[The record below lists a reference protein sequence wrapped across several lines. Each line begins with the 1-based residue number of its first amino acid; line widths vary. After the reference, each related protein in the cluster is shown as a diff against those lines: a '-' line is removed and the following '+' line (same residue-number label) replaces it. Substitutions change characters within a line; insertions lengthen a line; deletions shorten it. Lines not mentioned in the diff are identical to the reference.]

1 MSFIIKTNVSRGTNY
16 IIADVGIEI
25 LAAGGSETID
35 SSIVIERLK
44 NSSSFKSA
52 LTDNAHGANSSTI
65 ILNDGNGNI
74 AQADVLDFLA
84 NYGLPPVNAIGGN
97 QISEDVLDN
106 GDTGKA
112 LVWNGTMWEAT
123 PVAGV
128 DTIAS
133 AIDLNPVTAGTVNLQ
148 EWIDTNWSPL
158 LVPNLQLWLDSSH
171 GVTLDSGKVASWQD
185 RGPSKRTFIQP
196 NSSSRVSFY
205 TIGDNEDGHA
215 VVSKTSA
222 DQWMYC
228 PAGETSGLGIP
239 EEGITIACVVRSTAE
254 PRTNGQLFSSI
265 TTYPSNPRTGFNFY
279 LATPSNPLEK
289 IAAFYT
295 NIAIDDDIYNPGSL
309 GLQMNNMTDGLWH
322 ILIFSVDPQTQTTF
336 YEQNGFGGPM
346 RLWNTPYEYQ
356 EVAED
361 FGTIIT
367 GDPNIQYNL
376 FGLNNVN
383 IDIENVDVR
392 HYMQFNRVLNSVEI
406 NRLREWL
413 ERDLNRISKSTYKV
427 AEREEFLYVTEYGD
441 DSNHGRNSIYSL
453 KTLSEAIG
461 RYSTSIPY
469 IPNGAHNDFKIGDG
483 HGVLTKYIELGPGTF
498 RIPSLSGLHST
509 QIRGTIEIE
518 EVRTITSVICNGI
531 DGSGEPLTITVDGSS
546 LSNDQWRGRLLQFTQ
561 SSDPTYRRITVSKN
575 IGNTLYCSAERP
587 GELNTEGLIAQ
598 GVELGLINHLT
609 TLEFSVSRYQF
620 ISNCFHLQIVDAK
633 ITGVWA
639 ASDLGGNVPNVAGDR
654 PLLSITGGSQV
665 VIAGCSFENL
675 GLCVRNG
682 GILYMR
688 RGYFAPH
695 YGGYNQGFM
704 QVCRYNGS
712 LELEGVSV
720 DGILAPLAVS
730 PYNTTVTRFDIQN
743 DSVLNLRGIMT
754 WRSLA
759 GVYLD
764 NSFAMYNS
772 VDGHLNW
779 FDECVYGFVFVGGKP
794 SQVGPILRT
803 NKVILAQDWDWDI
816 WASDGAKVFAV
827 TAPTGPIYRTA
838 CGGHIWEV
846 NDPTESGTNSDG
858 STIFTFYDSYDKV
871 PYGPRKEQ
879 VLTLL
884 NGWAS
889 AGGNY
894 PADVTI
900 SKDAVGRISLSGAVT
915 GGTAATAI
923 ATVDVGLRPEKEHV
937 FVVATTS
944 GVATISIQTNG
955 DIYVLSTAG
964 GTLFLDSIF
973 WIRY

>member
-1 MSFIIKTNVSRGTNY
+1 MSFIIKTNVSRATNY

-25 LAAGGSETID
+25 LASGGSETINN
-35 SSIVIERLK
+35 SIIIERLK
-44 NSSSFKSA
+44 NSSSLKAA
-52 LTDNAHGANSSTI
+52 LVDNAHGLNSSTI
-65 ILNDGNGNI
+65 ILNDGSGDI

-84 NYGLPPVNAIGGN
+84 SYGLPPVNSIGGN

-106 GDTGKA
+106 GDAGKA
-112 LVWNGTMWEAT
+112 LVWNGTIWEAT

-133 AIDLNPVTAGTVNLQ
+133 AIDLNPVTAGIVNLQ

-158 LVPNLQLWLDSSH
+158 LIPNLQLWLDSSH
-171 GVTLDSGKVASWQD
+171 GVTLDAGKVASWQD
-185 RGPSKRTFIQP
+185 RGPSKRTFVQP
-196 NSSSRVSFY
+196 NSLARVGLDEVGGF
-205 TIGDNEDGHA
+205 A

-239 EEGITIACVVRSTAE
+239 EEGITIACVVRSTAG

-265 TTYPSNPRTGFNFY
+265 TTYPSNPRIGFNFY
-279 LATPSNPLEK
+279 LATPSNPLER
-289 IAAFYT
+289 IAALYT
-295 NIAIDDDIYNPGSL
+295 NIAINDDIYNPGSL

-322 ILIFSVDPQTQTTF
+322 ILILSIDPQTQTTF

-346 RLWNTPYEYQ
+346 RLWNTPYEFQ

-376 FGLNNVN
+376 FGLNNIN

-392 HYMQFNRVLNSVEI
+392 HYMQFNRSLNSVEI

-413 ERDLNRISKSTYKV
+413 EYDLNRLSKSTYKT
-427 AEREEFLYVTEYGD
+427 AEREEFLHVDASGD
-441 DSNHGRNSIYSL
+441 DSNHGRNSAYPL
-453 KTLSEAIG
+453 ETLSEAIG
-461 RYSTSIPY
+461 RYSTSVPY
-469 IPNGAHNDFKIGDG
+469 LANGIHNDFKIGDG
-483 HGVLTKYIELGPGTF
+483 HGTVTKYINLGPGTF
-498 RIPSLSGLHST
+498 RIPSISNLHST
-509 QIRGTIEIE
+509 QIRGVIEIE
-518 EVRTITSVICNGI
+518 EVRTITGVTCNGI
-531 DGSGEPLTITVDGSS
+531 DGTGQPVIITVNGSL
-546 LSNDQWRGRLLQFTQ
+546 LSDDQWRGRLLQFTQ
-561 SSDPTYRRITVSKN
+561 SSEPTYRRITVSKN

-587 GELNTEGLIAQ
+587 GELNTEGLIALGQ
-598 GVELGLINHLT
+598 ELGLINHLT
-609 TLEFSVSRYQF
+609 TLEFSASRYPF
-620 ISNCFHLQIVDAK
+620 ISNCFHLQLADVK
-633 ITGVWA
+633 ITGVWT

-665 VIAGCSFENL
+665 VIAGCSYENL

-695 YGGYNQGFM
+695 HGGYNQGFM
-704 QVCRYNGS
+704 QICRYNGS

-743 DSVLNLRGIMT
+743 DSVLNLRGVMT

-779 FDECVYGFVFVGGKP
+779 FDECSYGFVFVGGKP

-803 NKVILAQDWDWDI
+803 NNLILPQDWNWDI

-827 TAPTGPIYRTA
+827 TAPNGPTYRTA

-846 NDPTESGTNSDG
+846 NDPTESATNIDG
-858 STIFTFYDSYDKV
+858 STIFTFYDSYSKV
-871 PYGPRKEQ
+871 PYGPRKGQ

-884 NGWAS
+884 NNWSS

-894 PADVTI
+894 PTNITI
-900 SKDAVGRISLSGAVT
+900 TKDATGRVSLSGAVT
-915 GGTAATAI
+915 GGIAATTI

-937 FVVATTS
+937 FAVATTG
-944 GVATISIQTNG
+944 GVATVSVQPDG
-955 DIYVLSTAG
+955 DIYVLSTSG
-964 GTLFLDSIF
+964 GTLFLDSIS